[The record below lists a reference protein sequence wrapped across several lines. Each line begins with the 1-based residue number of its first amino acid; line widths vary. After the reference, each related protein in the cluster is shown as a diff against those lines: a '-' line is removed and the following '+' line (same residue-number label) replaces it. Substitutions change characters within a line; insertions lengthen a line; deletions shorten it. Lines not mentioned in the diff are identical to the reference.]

1 MASLWGEEATD
12 CVMYKYFD
20 ALRVAVVFPCWSRS
34 LQDVITH
41 KMALARR
48 APADTVTE
56 LLMTR
61 LTASHAHFEICLLL
75 RRVRMV

>member
-1 MASLWGEEATD
+1 MREQGKCGFFVGRGGDRLDSTD

-20 ALRVAVVFPCWSRS
+20 VLRVAVVFPCWSRS

-48 APADTVTE
+48 APTDTVTE
-56 LLMTR
+56 LLMP
-61 LTASHAHFEICLLL
+61 
-75 RRVRMV
+75 